1 MINWTLGHG
10 TSLCAVW
17 HMGPPWIADGIIDYI
32 LQYNRWNM
40 LRVLYIHT
48 IICVYFCFNISHD
61 ISWQDDV
68 NPDTIYWVTRRASD
82 HAFNA
87 KRCIEHQHFLW
98 ALWHSVEYIGTMK
111 RGLYIARSISFFRL
125 LSLFK
130 PDVLSTY
137 HWEIFKYAKML
148 HIESSGKENTG
159 TLVNWM

>member
-1 MINWTLGHG
+1 MQHKGQSVAVWPILFWLLWEYMYVDFVILLSSDQKMINWTLGHG

-17 HMGPPWIADGIIDYI
+17 HMCPPWIADGIIDYI

-48 IICVYFCFNISHD
+48 IICVYVCFNISSD

-87 KRCIEHQHFLW
+87 KRCIEHQHLLW
-98 ALWHSVEYIGTMK
+98 ALWPSVEYIGTMK
-111 RGLYIARSISFFRL
+111 RGLYIARSISFC
-125 LSLFK
+125 
-130 PDVLSTY
+130 
-137 HWEIFKYAKML
+137 
-148 HIESSGKENTG
+148 
-159 TLVNWM
+159 